1 MRTLGKI
8 AATLGVIGAIAASST
23 VPAAAWYGYHH
34 RYYHHHYG
42 YHHHPVPSSLLRL
55 LPLKEFEAAST
66 GGLLFRVI
74 DFAADLSPFA
84 RRQVYRTAR
93 DCLEDTASLL
103 AKPQRQKTE
112 SLRQSSQAVRRCTER
127 RHWRLVARSC
137 QAAHIC
143 REVPP

>member
-1 MRTLGKI
+1 MVGI
-8 AATLGVIGAIAASST
+8 AALAR
-23 VPAAAWYGYHH
+23 AAW
-34 RYYHHHYG
+34 RCW
-42 YHHHPVPSSLLRL
+42 PQS
-55 LPLKEFEAAST
+55 AAP
-66 GGLLFRVI
+66 RVTN
-74 DFAADLSPFA
+74 FAADLSPFA
-84 RRQVYRTAR
+84 RRQVSRTAQ